1 MLMESRLWARGG
13 VKQVSSNSPR
23 SGLRGAVM
31 ALILVVALPIG
42 QGVAKGPPDSFADLA
57 ERLLPSVV
65 NISTTQTVQAQQRP
79 GGGGPEMPQFPPG
92 SPFEEF
98 FKDFFERNRPN
109 GGGGNGGGRRAPRRA
124 QSLGSGFIIDSA
136 GIVVTNNHVIAQA
149 DEIKVRLQDDTE
161 FEATLLGRDP
171 KTDIAVLKINP
182 GKTKLTA
189 VSFGDSDKLR
199 VGDWVVAIGNPF
211 GLGGTVTAGIVSA
224 RGRDINQGPY
234 DDFIQTDASINKG
247 NSGGPL
253 FNLDG
258 KVIGINTAIFSQSGG
273 SVGIG
278 FSVAS
283 RLASPVVAQLKDFGR
298 TRRGWLGVR
307 IQRVTDEIA
316 EGFGLNEAKGALV
329 AEVTKGGPAE
339 AAGIDPVDVILT
351 FNDRDVAEM
360 RRLPRIVAETP
371 VGVDVPVEVWR
382 DGAIAKVTA
391 RIGELEEAEK
401 ADVVPASKTEG
412 PKSSTTGRVDAV
424 GLELSTL
431 TDALRTEHTIAA
443 ETEGVVVISTDPD
456 SPAAEKG
463 IQPGDVIVEVD
474 QQEVSKPADVAEIV
488 RKVIAAGKKKSVL
501 FTVNRQGSTRFV
513 GLRVKKG

>member
-1 MLMESRLWARGG
+1 MLMETLTWTGAGA
-13 VKQVSSNSPR
+13 SSATDIVR
-23 SGLRGAVM
+23 RAGAWGAAAVC
-31 ALILVVALPIG
+31 ALALVVALPAN
-42 QGVAKGPPDSFADLA
+42 QSAAKAPPESFADLA

-79 GGGGPEMPQFPPG
+79 GGPDMPQFPPG

-98 FKDFFERNRPN
+98 FKDFFERNQPN
-109 GGGGNGGGRRAPRRA
+109 GGNRGGRPAPRRA
-124 QSLGSGFIIDSA
+124 QSLGSGFIIDSS

-161 FEATLLGRDP
+161 FEAKLLGRDP
-171 KTDIAVLKINP
+171 KTDIAVLKIDP

-189 VSFGDSDKLR
+189 VSFGDSSKLR

-253 FNLDG
+253 FDLNG
-258 KVIGINTAIFSQSGG
+258 NVVGINTAIFSQTGG

-278 FSVAS
+278 FAVAA
-283 RLASPVVAQLKDFGR
+283 RLAIPVVDQLKEFGR
-298 TRRGWLGVR
+298 TKRGWLGVR

-316 EGFGLNEAKGALV
+316 EGFGLDAARGALV
-329 AEVTKGGPAE
+329 AEVTQGGPAE
-339 AAGIDPVDVILT
+339 AAGIKPGDVILT
-351 FNDRDVAEM
+351 FNDRDVEEM

-382 DGAIAKVTA
+382 DGSVKKVTA

-401 ADVVPASKTEG
+401 AQIVPASRTEG
-412 PKSSTTGRVDAV
+412 PGPSETGRVDAV
-424 GLELSTL
+424 GLELSSL
-431 TDALRTEHTIAA
+431 TDALRAEHTIAD
-443 ETEGVVVISTDPD
+443 EIEGVVVLSTDPE

-474 QQEVSKPADVAEIV
+474 QTEVSEPSDVAEIV
-488 RKVIAAGKKKSVL
+488 QKVIDAGRKKSVL

-513 GLRVKKG
+513 GLRVKKD